1 MRYPIYINGRSL
13 NTYVSEKTISMNDI
27 PKILSPEISQI
38 PESNNDNS
46 IYGTGDGLDSIRD
59 KIRMIRQ
66 KKQRNK
72 YITF

>member
-1 MRYPIYINGRSL
+1 MKYPIYLNGRSYNAYVRDKSLSL
-13 NTYVSEKTISMNDI
+13 NET

-66 KKQRNK
+66 KKQRHN